1 MNFSGPKSNVSST
14 TDFFSRVESQK
25 KIVVEDEEEDTSKE
39 IAPIDFYGVLN
50 ATDLEIK
57 NSYKRLCMTFHP
69 DKHGEDSKEFAE
81 HKFHLIQ
88 KAYDVLNDPNKR
100 HIYDLYGEQALKD
113 SWDLSA
119 PLDKEQIRQEYERRA
134 NLKKQLEEQNMVKSK
149 GEISIAFDATRVFQY
164 REKGSLLDVLDL
176 DDLPEIQHA
185 MVVHSW
191 ETRVN
196 DETSLTLRGNVV
208 TKNGLGSGNISLT
221 TRHVVSP
228 MLWGEVTGAIG
239 DQNAVGL
246 KIVKNFDSDTFS
258 TFNLNCNNVTNI
270 ATTAIMFGRKV
281 ADHTT
286 GFITYKPTLHLPWF
300 DTGANNSSCMLGLVH
315 DIDKV
320 QSGVDIQAGLQQ
332 SFVSIYQARPI
343 GSIKAKVQMTIA
355 TGSGLS
361 LAISGDRRLDK
372 STRIGVGVE
381 CASAQ
386 GVTFRI
392 KLNRLGQRLTI
403 PILISNQ
410 LDFRLAALTF
420 VVPVAGYIAIDKS
433 ILGPWRKAR
442 EQQRL
447 ETIRKENAETLEKRR
462 MEAEQACMLLADSI
476 ARKLEA
482 EESRDG
488 LVVISALYGK
498 LPPSTLESVRVLSP
512 QGIQELAA
520 SIKAQFKF
528 LKSAALPVSHK
539 QEYIDVTIPVQAL
552 VSNGQLHISGGHSKS
567 NLIGFYDPCFGEK
580 KQLRITYQ
588 FQGRLHQVTVGDK
601 MPVAAPLRANSI

>member
-1 MNFSGPKSNVSST
+1 MNFSGAKSNVSST

-25 KIVVEDEEEDTSKE
+25 KIVVEEDEEDTSKE
-39 IAPIDFYGVLN
+39 IGPIDFYGVLN
-50 ATDLEIK
+50 VNRNATDAEIK

-69 DKHGEDSKEFAE
+69 DKHGEESKAFAE
-81 HKFHLIQ
+81 QKFHLI
-88 KAYDVLNDPNKR
+88 
-100 HIYDLYGEQALKD
+100 
-113 SWDLSA
+113 
-119 PLDKEQIRQEYERRA
+119 QIRQEYERRA

-164 REKGSLLDVLDL
+164 REKASLLDALDL

-196 DETSLTLRGNVV
+196 DETSVTLRGNVV
-208 TKNGLGSGNISLT
+208 TKNGLGSGNISLV

-228 MLWGEVTGAIG
+228 MLWGEVSGAIG
-239 DQNAVGL
+239 DQNAAGL

-258 TFNLNCNNVTNI
+258 TFNVNYNSVTGI
-270 ATTAIMFGRKV
+270 PTMAIMFGRKV
-281 ADHTT
+281 AEHTT
-286 GFITYKPTLHLPWF
+286 GFITYKPTLNLPWF
-300 DTGANNSSCMLGLVH
+300 DTGVNNSSCMLGLVH
-315 DIDKV
+315 DFDKI

-343 GSIKAKVQMTIA
+343 GNIRAKVQMTVA

-361 LAISGDRRLDK
+361 LAISGDRKLDK
-372 STRIGVGVE
+372 STRIGIGVE
-381 CASAQ
+381 CTSAQ
-386 GVTFRI
+386 GVTFRV

-420 VVPVAGYIAIDKS
+420 VVPIAGYIALDKS
-433 ILGPWRKAR
+433 ILAPWRKQR

-447 ETIRKENAETLEKRR
+447 EAIRKENAETLERR
-462 MEAEQACMLLADSI
+462 RQEAEQACILLADSI

-488 LVVISALYGK
+488 LVIISALYGK

-601 MPVAAPLRANSI
+601 MPVAAPLRAHFVCV